1 MKPKTKSY
9 KFENVKLREGH
20 FIRSG
25 LTGMTICEITLQI
38 VEPSVQKIHKLME
51 WMKLNQLDYIFN
63 IDQNFDKDVV
73 KVDFYKTSGIV
84 GKN

>member
-1 MKPKTKSY
+1 LKSKTY
-9 KFENVKLREGH
+9 RFDNVKLREGH
-20 FIRSG
+20 FNRNG
-25 LTGMTICEITLQI
+25 QTGMTTCEITLQI